1 MVTTEDKEMEKSRV
15 LIIGGTCHIGKH
27 IVAASLCLSH
37 PTAVLIREFAPSD
50 QIKVKELGWVNSG
63 ASLIKVTNN
72 HQFIIISSGLVLD
85 MLCALVC

>member
-15 LIIGGTCHIGKH
+15 LIIGGTGHIGKH
-27 IVAASLCLSH
+27 IVVVSLCLSH

-63 ASLIKVTNN
+63 ASLIKVP
-72 HQFIIISSGLVLD
+72 IIINSSSSPVG
-85 MLCALVC
+85 

>member
-27 IVAASLCLSH
+27 IVAASLCLGH

-50 QIKVKELGWVNSG
+50 QVKVKELGWVNSG
-63 ASLIKVTNN
+63 ASLIKVP
-72 HQFIIISSGLVLD
+72 IIINSSSSPVG
-85 MLCALVC
+85 